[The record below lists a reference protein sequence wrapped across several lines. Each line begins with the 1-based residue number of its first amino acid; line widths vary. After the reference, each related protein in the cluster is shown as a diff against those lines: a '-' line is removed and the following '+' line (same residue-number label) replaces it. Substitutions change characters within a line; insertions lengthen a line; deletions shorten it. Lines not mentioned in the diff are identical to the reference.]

1 MNQEQIEL
9 PQKGGIVLIVEL
21 ELDIYVWLLRAANEV
36 EVPVAKYA
44 EGLIANYVEENY
56 GN

>member
-44 EGLIANYVEENY
+44 EGLIANYVEVA
-56 GN
+56 